1 MPEQLAPS
9 LPGKAEK
16 PVARLLLCHG
26 AGASVRSDFC
36 LQLAAELAIH
46 GIEVWG
52 FNFAYMQKTLAGSR
66 QLPPKMPLLV
76 AELVEQINQMATDLP
91 LFIAGK
97 SMGGRVATLLAAS
110 ELLPAQVKGVIAFGY
125 PFHPPKKDSW
135 RTEHFAE
142 LKRPVLVLQGERD
155 PFGSTEELAGK
166 SWPFIEIKWL
176 QSGDHDF
183 MALKKSGLSQ
193 QQLIK
198 QAALISRSFI
208 DAPIL
213 EN

>member
-1 MPEQLAPS
+1 MPKQLV
-9 LPGKAEK
+9 LCEK

-36 LQLAAELAIH
+36 LQLAAELATQ

-76 AELVEQINQMATDLP
+76 AELVEQIRQMATDLP

-110 ELLPAQVKGVIAFGY
+110 ELLLAQVKGVIAFGY

-135 RTEHFAE
+135 RTEHFAD

-155 PFGSTEELAGK
+155 AFGNRDELFDK
-166 SWPFIEIKWL
+166 SWPFIDLNWL
-176 QSGDHDF
+176 ENGDHDF
-183 MALKKSGLSQ
+183 VPLKKSGLTQ

-208 DAPIL
+208 DASIL
-213 EN
+213 ES